1 MKTTLSVL
9 SATALVGAMLLGSV
23 SNADAY
29 WRGRGWGVGPAIV
42 GGAALGVLAG
52 AALASVL
59 LRSGTGLRGPGARH
73 LHGGPGGVVAVLPR
87 LRDAA
92 RGGPVLTQRR
102 RRRSPRELG

>member
-52 AALASVL
+52 AALASPRYYYGPAPVYA
-59 LRSGTGLRGPGARH
+59 GPG
-73 LHGGPGGVVAVLPR
+73 PGTCMVDQEVWSPYYRAYVMRRVAVPC
-87 LRDAA
+87 
-92 RGGPVLTQRR
+92 
-102 RRRSPRELG
+102 